1 MKYENHVGTPLEYKS
16 PLVLR
21 FCICMQLARLMCGGQ
36 LEPDLPLVVRR
47 NSSQTQGTRKWRRPA
62 NNGELQR
69 TWGPCS
75 CAHRLSCTHE
85 ATLQMLMT

>member
-47 NSSQTQGTRKWRRPA
+47 NSSQTQGTRK
-62 NNGELQR
+62 
-69 TWGPCS
+69 
-75 CAHRLSCTHE
+75 
-85 ATLQMLMT
+85 